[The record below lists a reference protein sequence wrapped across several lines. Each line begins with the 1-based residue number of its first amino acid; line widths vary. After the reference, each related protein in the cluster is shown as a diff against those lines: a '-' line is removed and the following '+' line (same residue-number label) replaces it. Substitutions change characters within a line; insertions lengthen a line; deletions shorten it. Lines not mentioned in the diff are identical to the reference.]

1 MEKGIEE
8 EICNHFSLVFLTK
21 RVDINE
27 DEVLDVILKQITEQI
42 NAELVRE
49 VTDQEVKVAAFQLGE
64 VRATNPNGLP
74 GLFYQRIWQTVGP
87 DIITAVQ
94 SFLRSGDFPPL

>member
-27 DEVLDVILKQITEQI
+27 DEVLDVIPKQITE
-42 NAELVRE
+42 
-49 VTDQEVKVAAFQLGE
+49 
-64 VRATNPNGLP
+64 
-74 GLFYQRIWQTVGP
+74 
-87 DIITAVQ
+87 
-94 SFLRSGDFPPL
+94 